1 MDLIK
6 NIELKANEGCLES
19 ILSMVLILNNWS
31 PLSKEISFS
40 GGRETIKTQL
50 KWLEKAMSINAN
62 DTALEGLI
70 YYLYFQTKNGEQNY
84 KKFNLINLFNP
95 IHWIEKSA
103 ICGHSEAILMI
114 NRLLNIEH
122 KAIKGQALL
131 DYADNQYEKIKT
143 AKIPFDERQIV
154 KNYMNFVHL
163 KSLAEIFY
171 LLGGINYLRYCEFR
185 LPLKFNTRYSR
196 FDDHEDRRETE
207 IRKTYPVEIM
217 NSLPDTLPNLYSY
230 FEKVYNWNK

>member
-1 MDLIK
+1 MDLVK

-31 PLSKEISFS
+31 PWGKERIFS
-40 GGRETIKTQL
+40 ERRETIKTQL
-50 KWLEKAMSINAN
+50 KWLDKAMSINAN
-62 DTALEGLI
+62 DVALEGLT
-70 YYLYFQTKNGEQNY
+70 YYLYFRTKQTEQIY

-95 IHWIEKSA
+95 THWIEKSA
-103 ICGHSEAILMI
+103 LCGHSEAIC
-114 NRLLNIEH
+114 LLDREH

-131 DYADNQYEKIKT
+131 DYADSQYEKIKT

-154 KNYMNFVHL
+154 KNYINFCHL
-163 KSLAEIFY
+163 YSLAEIFY
-171 LLGGINYLRYCEFR
+171 RLGGINYLRYCEFR
-185 LPLKFNTRYSR
+185 LPLKFYTHYRR
-196 FDDHEDRRETE
+196 FDDREDERETE

-217 NSLPDTLPNLYSY
+217 NSLPDTLPNLHSY